1 MVAKTTSPAT
11 RRRKRKPASTAASD
25 ASRPPARRRAVKS
38 TPATDFGRMLG
49 LGALILLGT
58 VMVLGVGSLAAL
70 LAGYDPPGHEAEAR
84 RLRRY
89 ARQHRP
95 DFSKALSAD
104 TFQPIGES
112 IGRGEKWVRNKI
124 RSVAG

>member
-1 MVAKTTSPAT
+1 MVARTTPPAA
-11 RRRKRKPASTAASD
+11 RRRKRKPASTEASHAA
-25 ASRPPARRRAVKS
+25 RPPARKRAVKS
-38 TPATDFGRMLG
+38 TPASDFGRMIG

-58 VMVLGVGSLAAL
+58 VVVLGAGSLAAL

-89 ARQHRP
+89 ARQHRH
-95 DFSKALSAD
+95 DFSKVLSAD
-104 TFQPIGES
+104 TYQPIGEE